1 MRYQISSA
9 LSVVIQIA
17 RLSDGSRKLVS
28 LQEITGME
36 GEMITMQEIF
46 TFERTGIDG
55 QGTVLGRFRA
65 MGIRPK
71 FVQRLRQ
78 HGITVRDDLFDPSR
92 VFE

>member
-1 MRYQISSA
+1 
-9 LSVVIQIA
+9 
-17 RLSDGSRKLVS
+17 
-28 LQEITGME
+28 
-36 GEMITMQEIF
+36 
-46 TFERTGIDG
+46 
-55 QGTVLGRFRA
+55 